1 MSSAANRAKAK
12 WNSSHYV
19 QVKVSVCPEVAD
31 AFKAACAAAG
41 ASMAGVLSRYMAE
54 YGAMPECKKASTTA
68 ATVDLVS
75 TKKKRSKTVCGL
87 IQTLGLVRDAEE
99 QVMENIPENLRGA
112 GNYEASEERVSS
124 MDEALDILENL
135 YWY

>member
-1 MSSAANRAKAK
+1 LPSAANRAKAN

-19 QVKVSVCPEVAD
+19 QIKVSVYPEVAD

-41 ASMAGVLSRYMAE
+41 GSMAGVLSRYMAE
-54 YGAMPECKKASTTA
+54 YSAAPKSQNANTKA

-75 TKKKRSKTVCGL
+75 TKKKRGNTVRGL
-87 IQTLGLVRDAEE
+87 VQTLALVRDAEE
-99 QVMENIPENLRGA
+99 QAMENTPENLRGA
-112 GNYEASEERVSS
+112 GNYEASEERVCS

-135 YWY
+135 Y